1 VAVAGKAQD
10 ESDEEMGDRAPEDND
25 QLSQLPYIN
34 GEDDDSIP
42 NVDPEPYPEDNGDLY
57 ERPSPIRPSG
67 RKRRRVDAA
76 AKIESHHGDI
86 EDDQSAIAV
95 DTKNDDDDT
104 QDTDDNSTLNGD
116 ASPLS
121 LNDPGTEVAV
131 STDATSITDDDEAQ
145 IQRETEDYYG
155 PPVPQAG
162 VRSRR
167 SLPRVS
173 YVQPILDTFSDEELD
188 IQLDDDDESDVYQS
202 NASVLESVVDEDSE
216 HEDFTDER
224 SSDDGENEQVDNDE
238 EEEEEEEEAT
248 VVLDSKP
255 ASAKSKSRVKKKPSD
270 GQDGKGIDFNLP
282 PIDNIDDAFADMAA
296 KAVELGLVNALDK
309 LNGRRISVATM
320 CSGTESPLLAFE
332 LLSKALKKA
341 GQPSLNVHQKFA
353 AEIEVFKQAFIE
365 RNQSP
370 EIIFRDVREFIPD
383 DATTAIT
390 AYGAEAEIP
399 SGLDVLIAG
408 FVCKDLSRLN
418 SQPKSL
424 DDGGESGDTWRAIY
438 SYAKRF
444 RPSIVLLE
452 NVKGLSKL
460 WNEVVSKWDNIGY
473 EAAWLIRDTKR
484 YHIPQTRERMYM
496 IAIERSHYGK
506 NANKAVIHWQD
517 LMEKLQRQC
526 SSPYEAWLKNMLN
539 ESSDHSA
546 LISEVDWALCKL
558 RYDHIRS
565 EERLGILRPVTKW
578 SENGTVRYVSNN

>member
-1 VAVAGKAQD
+1 
-10 ESDEEMGDRAPEDND
+10 
-25 QLSQLPYIN
+25 
-34 GEDDDSIP
+34 
-42 NVDPEPYPEDNGDLY
+42 
-57 ERPSPIRPSG
+57 
-67 RKRRRVDAA
+67 
-76 AKIESHHGDI
+76 
-86 EDDQSAIAV
+86 
-95 DTKNDDDDT
+95 
-104 QDTDDNSTLNGD
+104 
-116 ASPLS
+116 
-121 LNDPGTEVAV
+121 
-131 STDATSITDDDEAQ
+131 
-145 IQRETEDYYG
+145 
-155 PPVPQAG
+155 
-162 VRSRR
+162 
-167 SLPRVS
+167 
-173 YVQPILDTFSDEELD
+173 
-188 IQLDDDDESDVYQS
+188 
-202 NASVLESVVDEDSE
+202 
-216 HEDFTDER
+216 
-224 SSDDGENEQVDNDE
+224 VDND
-238 EEEEEEEEAT
+238 EEEEEAT

-282 PIDNIDDAFADMAA
+282 PIDNIDDAFVDMAA
-296 KAVELGLVNALDK
+296 KAVELGLVNALNK
-309 LNGRRISVATM
+309 LNGRRINVATM

-383 DATTAIT
+383 DAATAIT

-418 SQPKSL
+418 SQPKGL
-424 DDGGESGDTWRAIY
+424 DDNGESGDTWRAIY
-438 SYAKRF
+438 SYAKHF

-460 WNEVVSKWDNIGY
+460 WNDVVSKWDNIGY

-506 NANKAVIHWQD
+506 NANEAVIHWQD
-517 LMEKLQRQC
+517 LMEKLQGQC